1 MPVVITLVHGTW
13 GRQSE
18 WIKEG
23 SRLRGAFEAA
33 LKDQVFFRTFIW
45 SGSNSFAARETAG
58 EDLRGFLKEGF
69 QLFPNDA
76 MHSIIAHSHG
86 GNVVLKA
93 LEDGFIR
100 ARISTAICLSTP
112 FLTVAARNFGS
123 SMGFNTNVFH
133 WGLAGTVALYIDLK
147 VTLLRRFAA
156 YAFLPKTSGLV
167 YASFLLLFAAETL
180 VAWTAIYFPSKLW
193 RTYAQRFTKTQ
204 AIRPV
209 SDLNL
214 LVIRPPAD
222 EASGALTATQFVAWF
237 ATRSWQVVALVQTR
251 LRSALKEWAAWTE
264 RHKFWSYLL
273 ALSITGLSFWLT
285 RENPF
290 DGLRHKWIEGPL
302 LLAVTAL
309 FVRYFYVRIIIFLLL
324 VVCTLILGLLIL
336 PLLAILSIAVLP
348 FSPLDAFLMGPL
360 QMAAEAA
367 PIGRCEILQLP
378 STGGEGLMHSTTY
391 ENSLAI
397 QACVTWVIMDHDSPS
412 LRAIRGPK

>member
-23 SRLRGAFEAA
+23 SRLREAFEAT
-33 LKDQVFFRTFIW
+33 LKDRVFFRTFIW
-45 SGSNSFAARETAG
+45 SGSNSFAAREKAG

-76 MHSIIAHSHG
+76 AHSIIAHSHG

-100 ARISTAICLSTP
+100 ARVSSAICLSTP

-133 WGLAGTVALYIDLK
+133 WGLAGTAALYIDLK
-147 VTLLRRFAA
+147 IAFLRRFAG
-156 YAFLPKTSGLV
+156 YALLKTSGLV
-167 YASFLLLFAAETL
+167 YASFLLMFAAETL
-180 VAWTAIYFPSKLW
+180 IAWTAIYFPAKLW

-204 AIRPV
+204 TIRPV

-222 EASGALTATQFVAWF
+222 EASGALTATQFVAWL
-237 ATRSWQVVALVQTR
+237 ATRSWQVVALVQTW

-273 ALSITGLSFWLT
+273 ALSITALSVCLT
-285 RENPF
+285 PANPF
-290 DGLRHKWIEGPL
+290 LGLRHKWIEGPI

-309 FVRYFYVRIIIFLLL
+309 IVRHFYVRIIIFLLL
-324 VVCTLILGLLIL
+324 AVCTLILGLLIL

-391 ENSLAI
+391 EDSLAI
-397 QACVTWVIMDHDSPS
+397 RACVAWIVTDHDSPS
-412 LRAIRGPK
+412 LRAIRSPK